1 MIGSNLLGI
10 AFLAAVVLVGA
21 ITIGL
26 ILARLYQRASKDRA
40 FVRTGL
46 GGQKVVM
53 DGGAV
58 CLPVFHELIWVNM
71 NTLKLEVHRSGADS
85 LFTKDRM
92 RVDVIVAF
100 FVRCI
105 PTVEGIANAAQT
117 LGQRTLDPEA
127 LKELVEDKFVDSL
140 RAASVSM
147 TMQELLDKRQDF
159 IQGVQNAVAED
170 LMKNGLELESVS
182 LTRFDQT
189 QKQFFNADNAFDAEG
204 LTGLTEATQRRAKE
218 RNEIEQNTQVA
229 IAQKNFEATQQK
241 LDIEKNQR
249 FATLVQQQ
257 EIASREAEQQAQVA
271 SNQAQRKREAEQA
284 RIDAERQVKEAEVL
298 RDQAVRQ
305 KQIDSERTIQ
315 VATIEQQRTTE
326 IANQEKA
333 IVVARK
339 SEEQSQAEARANEA
353 RAENVK
359 AEQLV
364 ITAAAVAE
372 AQRKKE
378 VELVEA
384 QREAQ
389 KQAIAVTVAAEAD
402 RDAAQNHA
410 LAVTTRATANLR
422 NYEAEAEGQKRLNEA
437 RNILSSAL
445 IDFDLTKERLRTI
458 PQALSET
465 VRPLEKIGDVKI
477 IDLGGGLA
485 GRGGGGNGVATGP
498 VGGPMDGL
506 LGSLLAYRANAPV
519 IDRLLAEAGFDSG
532 SNPLQALVSAT
543 QSSAPHSATH
553 AELPGP
559 VTPVQLQNMPTQ
571 LKAEIHAALQ
581 EWTEALGR
589 GHDETAVTALYDKE
603 ATVLATLD
611 PKPLETPAEIA
622 GYFHKLT
629 QNPELK
635 ATVQS
640 EKIDLFGDAAVASG
654 LYTFSYSKDGQ
665 RVELPAR
672 YTFVYRKTPHGWA
685 IVRHHSSALPEAH

>member
-1 MIGSNLLGI
+1 MIDSNLIGI
-10 AFLAAVVLVGA
+10 AFLAAIVLIGA
-21 ITIGL
+21 VTIGL

-105 PTVEGIANAAQT
+105 PTVEGIASAAQT
-117 LGQRTLDPEA
+117 LGPRTLDPEA
-127 LKELVEDKFVDSL
+127 LKELVEDKFVDAL

-147 TMQELLDKRQDF
+147 TMQEFLDKRQDF

-229 IAQKNFEATQQK
+229 IAQKNYEATQLK

-249 FATLVQQQ
+249 LATLVQQQ
-257 EIASREAEQQAQVA
+257 EIALREAEQQAQVA
-271 SNQAQRKREAEQA
+271 TTQAQRKREAEQA
-284 RIDAERQVKEAEVL
+284 RIDAERLVKEAEVQ

-305 KQIDSERTIQ
+305 KQIDSDRTLQ

-326 IANQEKA
+326 IAGQEKA
-333 IVVARK
+333 ILVARK

-353 RAENVK
+353 RAESVK

-389 KQAIAVTVAAEAD
+389 KQAIAITVAAEAEK
-402 RDAAQNHA
+402 DAAQNHA
-410 LAVTTRATANLR
+410 LAVTTRAAANLR
-422 NYEAEAEGQKRLNEA
+422 NYEAEAEGQKRINEA
-437 RNILSSAL
+437 RSSLSSAL
-445 IDFDLTKERLRTI
+445 IDFDLAKERLRTI

-465 VRPLEKIGDVKI
+465 VRPLEKIGEVKI
-477 IDLGGGLA
+477 IDLGGGLSGRA
-485 GRGGGGNGVATGP
+485 GSGNGIASGPAGGP
-498 VGGPMDGL
+498 VDGL

-519 IDRLLAEAGFDSG
+519 IDRLLAEAGFDGG
-532 SNPLQALVSAT
+532 SNPLQALVSGT
-543 QSSAPHSATH
+543 HSSASH
-553 AELPGP
+553 AKLPAP
-559 VTPVQLQNMPTQ
+559 AKPNQLQ
-571 LKAEIHAALQ
+571 AEIHAALQ
-581 EWTEALGR
+581 EWTEALGN
-589 GHDETAVTALYDKE
+589 GHDETAVTALYDKD
-603 ATVLATLD
+603 ATLLATFD
-611 PKPLETPAEIA
+611 PKPLQTPAEIA

-629 QNPELK
+629 QNPELR

-640 EKIDLFGDAAVASG
+640 ETIDLFGDAAVASG
-654 LYTFSYSKDGQ
+654 LYTFSYRKDGHA
-665 RVELPAR
+665 VELPAR

-685 IVRHHSSALPEAH
+685 IVRHHSSVMPEAH

>member
-1 MIGSNLLGI
+1 MIDNNLLGI
-10 AFLAAVVLVGA
+10 AFLAAIVLIGV

-117 LGQRTLDPEA
+117 LGPRTLDPEA
-127 LKELVEDKFVDSL
+127 LKELVEDKFVDAL

-147 TMQELLDKRQDF
+147 TMQEFLDKRQDF

-204 LTGLTEATQRRAKE
+204 LTRLTESTQRRSQE

-229 IAQKNFEATQQK
+229 IAQKNFEATQLK

-249 FATLVQQQ
+249 LATLVQQQ
-257 EIASREAEQQAQVA
+257 DIALREAEQQAQVA
-271 SNQAQRKREAEQA
+271 STQAQRKREAEQA
-284 RIDAERQVKEAEVL
+284 RIDAERLVKEAEVQ

-305 KQIDSERTIQ
+305 KQIDSDRTLQ

-326 IANQEKA
+326 IAGQEKA
-333 IVVARK
+333 ILVARK

-353 RAENVK
+353 RAESVK

-389 KQAIAVTVAAEAD
+389 KQAIAITVAAEAEK
-402 RDAAQNHA
+402 DAAQNHA
-410 LAVTTRATANLR
+410 LAVTTRAAANLR
-422 NYEAEAEGQKRLNEA
+422 NYEAEAEGQKRINEA
-437 RNILSSAL
+437 RSSLSSAL
-445 IDFDLTKERLRTI
+445 IDFDLAKERLRTI

-465 VRPLEKIGDVKI
+465 VRPLEKIGEVKI
-477 IDLGGGLA
+477 IDLGGGLS
-485 GRGGGGNGVATGP
+485 GRAGGGNGIASGPAGGP
-498 VGGPMDGL
+498 VDGL

-519 IDRLLAEAGFDSG
+519 IDRLLAEAGFDGG
-532 SNPLQALVSAT
+532 SNPLQALVSGT
-543 QSSAPHSATH
+543 HSSASH
-553 AELPGP
+553 AELPAP
-559 VTPVQLQNMPTQ
+559 AKPNQLQ
-571 LKAEIHAALQ
+571 AEIHAALQ
-581 EWTEALGR
+581 EWTEALGN
-589 GHDETAVTALYDKE
+589 GHDEIAVTALYDKD
-603 ATVLATLD
+603 ATLLATFD
-611 PKPLETPAEIA
+611 PKPLQTPAEIA

-629 QNPELK
+629 QNPELR

-640 EKIDLFGDAAVASG
+640 ETIDLFGDAAVASG
-654 LYTFSYSKDGQ
+654 LYTFSYRKDGHA
-665 RVELPAR
+665 VELPAR

-685 IVRHHSSALPEAH
+685 IVRHHSSVMPEAH

>member
-1 MIGSNLLGI
+1 MIMSHLYDIIFLVAILLI
-10 AFLAAVVLVGA
+10 GA
-21 ITIGL
+21 ITIGV
-26 ILARLYQRASKDRA
+26 ILARLYQRASKERA

-92 RVDVIVAF
+92 RVDVIAAF

-127 LKELVEDKFVDSL
+127 LKDLVEDKFVDSL

-189 QKQFFNADNAFDAEG
+189 AKQFFNAENAFDAEG
-204 LTGLTEATQRRAKE
+204 LTRLTESTQQRSRE

-229 IAQKNFEATQQK
+229 IAKKNYEATQLK

-249 FATLVQQQ
+249 LATLVQQQ
-257 EIASREAEQQAQVA
+257 EIALREAEQQAQVA
-271 SNQAQRKREAEQA
+271 ATQAQRKREAEQA
-284 RIDAERQVKEAEVL
+284 RIDAERLVKEAEVQ

-305 KQIDSERTIQ
+305 KQIDSDRNLQ
-315 VATIEQQRTTE
+315 VATIDQQRTTE
-326 IANQEKA
+326 IAGQEKA
-333 IVVARK
+333 ILVARK

-353 RAENVK
+353 RAESVK

-384 QREAQ
+384 EREAQ
-389 KQAIAVTVAAEAD
+389 KQAIAITVAAEAEK
-402 RDAAQNHA
+402 DAAQNHA
-410 LAVTTRATANLR
+410 LAVTTRAAANLR
-422 NYEAEAEGQKRLNEA
+422 NYEVEAEGQRRINEA
-437 RNILSSAL
+437 RNTLSPGV
-445 IDFDLTKERLRTI
+445 IDFDITKERLRTI

-477 IDLGGGLA
+477 IDLGGGLPW
-485 GRGGGGNGVATGP
+485 RNGGGNGIAHGP

-519 IDRLLAEAGFDSG
+519 VDKLLAEAGFNSG

-543 QSSAPHSATH
+543 HSELPSSA
-553 AELPGP
+553 
-559 VTPVQLQNMPTQ
+559 TPVHVR
-571 LKAEIHAALQ
+571 AEIHAALQ
-581 EWTEALGR
+581 EWTEALAN
-589 GHDETAVTALYDKE
+589 GHDETPVTALYDKD
-603 ATVLATLD
+603 ATVLATFD

-622 GYFHKLT
+622 AYFHKLT

-654 LYTFSYSKDGQ
+654 LYTFSFRKDGQ

-685 IVRHHSSALPEAH
+685 IVRHHSSALPDAG

>member
-1 MIGSNLLGI
+1 MLDNNLLAI
-10 AFLAAVVLVGA
+10 AFLAAIVLIGA

-92 RVDVIVAF
+92 RVDVIIAF

-127 LKELVEDKFVDSL
+127 LKELVEDKFVDAL

-204 LTGLTEATQRRAKE
+204 LTGLTEATQLRAKE

-229 IAQKNFEATQQK
+229 IAQKNFEATQLK

-249 FATLVQQQ
+249 LATLVQQQ

-271 SNQAQRKREAEQA
+271 STQAQRKREAEQA

-305 KQIDSERTIQ
+305 KQIDSDRTVQI
-315 VATIEQQRTTE
+315 ATIEQQRATE

-333 IVVARK
+333 IMVARK

-364 ITAAAVAE
+364 ITAGAVAE

-389 KQAIAVTVAAEAD
+389 KQAIAITVAAEAEK
-402 RDAAQNHA
+402 DAAQNQA
-410 LAVTTRATANLR
+410 LAVTTRAAANLR

-437 RNILSSAL
+437 RNALSSAL
-445 IDFDLTKERLRTI
+445 IDFDLSKERLHTI

-477 IDLGGGLA
+477 IDLGGGLS
-485 GRGGGGNGVATGP
+485 GRAAGGNGIATGP
-498 VGGPMDGL
+498 AGGPMDGL

-519 IDRLLAEAGFDSG
+519 IDKLLAEAGFDSG
-532 SNPLQALVSAT
+532 SNPLEALVSGT
-543 QSSAPHSATH
+543 HSSAAH
-553 AELPGP
+553 AELPAP
-559 VTPVQLQNMPTQ
+559 AKPEQLR
-571 LKAEIHAALQ
+571 AEIHATLQ
-581 EWTEALGR
+581 GWTEALGN
-589 GHDETAVTALYDKE
+589 GHDETTVTALYDND
-603 ATVLATLD
+603 ATLLATFD
-611 PKPLETPAEIA
+611 PKPLETRDEIA

-635 ATVQS
+635 ATVQT
-640 EKIDLFGDAAVASG
+640 ETIDLFGNAAVASG
-654 LYTFSYSKDGQ
+654 LYTFSYKKDG
-665 RVELPAR
+665 RLVELPAR

-685 IVRHHSSALPEAH
+685 IVRHHSSALPDTH

>member
-1 MIGSNLLGI
+1 MITSNLFGI
-10 AFLAAVVLVGA
+10 ALLVAILLAGA
-21 ITIGL
+21 FTIGL
-26 ILARLYQRASKDRA
+26 ILARLYQRASKERA

-92 RVDVIVAF
+92 RVDVIAAF

-189 QKQFFNADNAFDAEG
+189 AKQFFNADNAFDAEG
-204 LTGLTEATQRRAKE
+204 LTRLTESTQRRSQE

-229 IAQKNFEATQQK
+229 IAQKNFEATQLK

-249 FATLVQQQ
+249 LATLVQLQD
-257 EIASREAEQQAQVA
+257 IATREAEQQAQVA
-271 SNQAQRKREAEQA
+271 SIQAQRKREAEQA
-284 RIDAERQVKEAEVL
+284 RIDAERLVKEAEVQ

-305 KQIDSERTIQ
+305 KQIDSDRTIQ

-326 IANQEKA
+326 IAGQEKA
-333 IVVARK
+333 IMVARK

-353 RAENVK
+353 RAESVK

-384 QREAQ
+384 EREAQ
-389 KQAIAVTVAAEAD
+389 KQAIAITVAAEAEK
-402 RDAAQNHA
+402 DAAQNHA
-410 LAVTTRATANLR
+410 LAVTTRAAANLR
-422 NYEAEAEGQKRLNEA
+422 NYEAEAEGQRRINEA
-437 RNILSSAL
+437 RNTLSPTV
-445 IDFDLTKERLRTI
+445 IDFDITKERLRTI

-477 IDLGGGLA
+477 IDLGGGLP
-485 GRGGGGNGVATGP
+485 GRAGGGNGLANGP
-498 VGGPMDGL
+498 AGGPMDGL

-543 QSSAPHSATH
+543 HSTAAHSSPTH

-559 VTPVQLQNMPTQ
+559 AKPEQLQ
-571 LKAEIHAALQ
+571 AEIHAALE
-581 EWTEALGR
+581 EWTEALGN
-589 GHDETAVTALYDKE
+589 GHDETAVTALYDKD
-603 ATVLATLD
+603 ATLLATFD
-611 PKPLETPAEIA
+611 PKPLETRDEIA
-622 GYFHKLT
+622 GYFRRLT

-640 EKIDLFGDAAVASG
+640 EKIDLFNDAAVASG
-654 LYTFSYSKDGQ
+654 LYTFSYKKDGQ
-665 RVELPAR
+665 LVELPAR
-672 YTFVYRKTPHGWA
+672 YMFVYRKTPHGWG

>member
-1 MIGSNLLGI
+1 MVNNTNLLGI
-10 AFLAAVVLVGA
+10 AFLVAILLAGA

-58 CLPVFHELIWVNM
+58 CLPVFHELIWINM

-117 LGQRTLDPEA
+117 LGPRTLDPEA
-127 LKELVEDKFVDSL
+127 LKELVEDKFVDAL

-204 LTGLTEATQRRAKE
+204 LTGLTEATQLRAKE

-229 IAQKNFEATQQK
+229 IAQKNFEATQLK

-249 FATLVQQQ
+249 LATLVQQQ

-271 SNQAQRKREAEQA
+271 ATQAQRKREAEQA

-298 RDQAVRQ
+298 RDQAVQQ
-305 KQIDSERTIQ
+305 KQIDSDRTVQI
-315 VATIEQQRTTE
+315 ATIEQKRATE
-326 IANQEKA
+326 IANQEKS
-333 IVVARK
+333 IMVACK
-339 SEEQSQAEARANEA
+339 SEEQSQAEA

-389 KQAIAVTVAAEAD
+389 KQAIAITVAAEAEK
-402 RDAAQNHA
+402 DAAQNQA
-410 LAVTTRATANLR
+410 LAVTTRAAAALR
-422 NYEAEAEGQKRLNEA
+422 NYEAEAEGQKRINEA
-437 RNILSSAL
+437 RNSLSPAL
-445 IDFDLTKERLRTI
+445 IDFDLTKERLHTI

-477 IDLGGGLA
+477 IDLGGGLS
-485 GRGGGGNGVATGP
+485 GRSGGNGLAGGP
-498 VGGPMDGL
+498 AGGPMDGL

-519 IDRLLAEAGFDSG
+519 IDRLLAEAGFEGG

-543 QSSAPHSATH
+543 HAPAPHP
-553 AELPGP
+553 ELPAP
-559 VTPVQLQNMPTQ
+559 AKPEQLQ
-571 LKAEIHAALQ
+571 ADVHAALQ
-581 EWTEALGR
+581 EWTEALGN
-589 GHDETAVTALYDKE
+589 GHDEKPVTALYEKD
-603 ATVLATLD
+603 ATLLATFD
-611 PKPLETPAEIA
+611 PRPLETPTDIA

-629 QNPELK
+629 QNPELT

-654 LYTFSYSKDGQ
+654 LYTFSYRKDGQ
-665 RVELPAR
+665 LLELPAR
-672 YTFVYRKTPHGWA
+672 YTFVYRKTPNGWT
-685 IVRHHSSALPEAH
+685 IVRHHSSALPDAH

>member
-1 MIGSNLLGI
+1 MIDSNLLGI
-10 AFLAAVVLVGA
+10 AFLAAIVLIGTV
-21 ITIGL
+21 TIGL

-117 LGQRTLDPEA
+117 LGPRTLDPEA

-204 LTGLTEATQRRAKE
+204 LTGLTEATQLRAKE

-229 IAQKNFEATQQK
+229 IAKKNFEATQQK

-271 SNQAQRKREAEQA
+271 SIQAQRKREAEQA

-298 RDQAVRQ
+298 RDQAVQQ
-305 KQIDSERTIQ
+305 KQIDSDRTVQI
-315 VATIEQQRTTE
+315 ATIEQQRATE

-333 IVVARK
+333 IMVARK

-353 RAENVK
+353 RAEKVK

-389 KQAIAVTVAAEAD
+389 KQAIAITVAAEAEK
-402 RDAAQNHA
+402 DAAQNQA
-410 LAVTTRATANLR
+410 LAVTTRAAATLR
-422 NYEAEAEGQKRLNEA
+422 NYEAEAEGQKRINEA
-437 RNILSSAL
+437 RNSLSSAL

-465 VRPLEKIGDVKI
+465 VRPLEKIGEVKI
-477 IDLGGGLA
+477 IDLGGGLS
-485 GRGGGGNGVATGP
+485 GRAGGGNGIATGP
-498 VGGPMDGL
+498 AGGPMDGL

-519 IDRLLAEAGFDSG
+519 IDKLLAEAGFDGG

-543 QSSAPHSATH
+543 HSPAAH
-553 AELPGP
+553 AELPAP
-559 VTPVQLQNMPTQ
+559 AKPEQLQ
-571 LKAEIHAALQ
+571 AEVHAALQ
-581 EWTEALGR
+581 QWTEALGN
-589 GHDETAVTALYDKE
+589 GHDETAVTALYEKD
-603 ATVLATLD
+603 ATLLATLD

-622 GYFHKLT
+622 AYFHKLT

-635 ATVQS
+635 AMVHS

-654 LYTFSYSKDGQ
+654 LYTFSYRKDG
-665 RVELPAR
+665 RLVELPAR
-672 YTFVYRKTPHGWA
+672 YTFVYRKTPDGWA

>member
-1 MIGSNLLGI
+1 MITSNMFDI
-10 AFLAAVVLVGA
+10 IFLVALVLIGAV
-21 ITIGL
+21 TIGL

-58 CLPVFHELIWVNM
+58 CLPVFHELIWINM

-117 LGQRTLDPEA
+117 LGPRTLDPEA
-127 LKELVEDKFVDSL
+127 LKELVEDKFVDAL

-189 QKQFFNADNAFDAEG
+189 AKQFFNADNAFDAEG
-204 LTGLTEATQRRAKE
+204 LTGLTEATQRRTKE

-249 FATLVQQQ
+249 FATLVQHQD
-257 EIASREAEQQAQVA
+257 IASREAEQQAQVA
-271 SNQAQRKREAEQA
+271 ATQAQRKREAEQA

-298 RDQAVRQ
+298 RDQAVQQ
-305 KQIDSERTIQ
+305 KQIDSDRTVQI
-315 VATIEQQRTTE
+315 ATIEQQRATE
-326 IANQEKA
+326 IASQEKA
-333 IVVARK
+333 IMVARK

-364 ITAAAVAE
+364 ITAGAVAE

-389 KQAIAVTVAAEAD
+389 KQAIAITVAAEAEK
-402 RDAAQNHA
+402 DAAQNQA
-410 LAVTTRATANLR
+410 LAVTTRAAANLR
-422 NYEAEAEGQKRLNEA
+422 NYEAEAEGQKRINEA
-437 RNILSSAL
+437 RNSLSSAL

-465 VRPLEKIGDVKI
+465 VRPLEKIGEVKI
-477 IDLGGGLA
+477 IDLGGGLS
-485 GRGGGGNGVATGP
+485 GRAGGGNGIATGP

-519 IDRLLAEAGFDSG
+519 IDKLLAEAGFDGG

-543 QSSAPHSATH
+543 HSSPTH
-553 AELPGP
+553 AALP
-559 VTPVQLQNMPTQ
+559 VLAKHEQLQT
-571 LKAEIHAALQ
+571 EIHAALQ
-581 EWTEALGR
+581 EWTEALGN
-589 GHDETAVTALYDKE
+589 GHDETAVTALYEKD
-603 ATVLATLD
+603 ATLLATLD
-611 PKPLETPAEIA
+611 PRPLETPAEIA

-640 EKIDLFGDAAVASG
+640 EKIDLFGDAAAVASG
-654 LYTFSYSKDGQ
+654 ADAGGSNASLHRCCRG
-665 RVELPAR
+665 
-672 YTFVYRKTPHGWA
+672 
-685 IVRHHSSALPEAH
+685 

>member
-1 MIGSNLLGI
+1 MIDNNLFGI
-10 AFLAAVVLVGA
+10 AFLAAILLIGA
-21 ITIGL
+21 VTIGL

-117 LGQRTLDPEA
+117 LGPRTLDPEA

-229 IAQKNFEATQQK
+229 IAQKNFEATQLK

-257 EIASREAEQQAQVA
+257 EIALREAEQQAQVV
-271 SNQAQRKREAEQA
+271 STQAQRKREAEQA
-284 RIDAERQVKEAEVL
+284 RIDAERLVKEAEVL

-305 KQIDSERTIQ
+305 KQIDSDRTLQ

-326 IANQEKA
+326 IAGQEKA
-333 IVVARK
+333 ILVARK

-353 RAENVK
+353 RAESVK

-389 KQAIAVTVAAEAD
+389 KQAIAITVAAEAEK
-402 RDAAQNHA
+402 DAAQNHA
-410 LAVTTRATANLR
+410 LRRHHPGRCQSAQLR
-422 NYEAEAEGQKRLNEA
+422 
-437 RNILSSAL
+437 
-445 IDFDLTKERLRTI
+445 
-458 PQALSET
+458 
-465 VRPLEKIGDVKI
+465 
-477 IDLGGGLA
+477 
-485 GRGGGGNGVATGP
+485 GRG
-498 VGGPMDGL
+498 
-506 LGSLLAYRANAPV
+506 
-519 IDRLLAEAGFDSG
+519 
-532 SNPLQALVSAT
+532 
-543 QSSAPHSATH
+543 
-553 AELPGP
+553 
-559 VTPVQLQNMPTQ
+559 
-571 LKAEIHAALQ
+571 
-581 EWTEALGR
+581 R
-589 GHDETAVTALYDKE
+589 G
-603 ATVLATLD
+603 
-611 PKPLETPAEIA
+611 
-622 GYFHKLT
+622 
-629 QNPELK
+629 
-635 ATVQS
+635 
-640 EKIDLFGDAAVASG
+640 
-654 LYTFSYSKDGQ
+654 
-665 RVELPAR
+665 
-672 YTFVYRKTPHGWA
+672 
-685 IVRHHSSALPEAH
+685 PEADQRGAQHAFACSDRV

>member
-1 MIGSNLLGI
+1 MINNANLLGI
-10 AFLAAVVLVGA
+10 AFLVAILLAGA

-26 ILARLYQRASKDRA
+26 ILARLYQRASKERA

-92 RVDVIVAF
+92 RVDVIAAF
-100 FVRCI
+100 FVRCV
-105 PTVEGIANAAQT
+105 PTVEGIASAAQT

-127 LKELVEDKFVDSL
+127 LKELVEDKFVDAL

-159 IQGVQNAVAED
+159 IQGVQNAVTED

-204 LTGLTEATQRRAKE
+204 LTGLTEATQLRAKE

-229 IAQKNFEATQQK
+229 IAKKNFEATQLK

-257 EIASREAEQQAQVA
+257 EIASREAELQAQVA
-271 SNQAQRKREAEQA
+271 STQAQRKREAEQA
-284 RIDAERQVKEAEVL
+284 RIDAERQVREAEVL
-298 RDQAVRQ
+298 RDQAVQQ
-305 KQIDSERTIQ
+305 KQIDSDRTIQ

-333 IVVARK
+333 IMVARK

-364 ITAAAVAE
+364 ITAGAVAE

-389 KQAIAVTVAAEAD
+389 KQAIAITVAAEAEK
-402 RDAAQNHA
+402 DAAQNQA
-410 LAVTTRATANLR
+410 LAVTTRAAANLR
-422 NYEAEAEGQKRLNEA
+422 NYEAEAEGQKRINEA
-437 RNILSSAL
+437 RNSLSAAL

-477 IDLGGGLA
+477 IDLGGGLSGRA
-485 GRGGGGNGVATGP
+485 GSGNGIASGP
-498 VGGPMDGL
+498 AGGPMDGL

-519 IDRLLAEAGFDSG
+519 IDKLLAEAGFDGG
-532 SNPLQALVSAT
+532 SNPLQALVSGT
-543 QSSAPHSATH
+543 QSTAKHP
-553 AELPGP
+553 ELPAP
-559 VTPVQLQNMPTQ
+559 AKHEHLQ
-571 LKAEIHAALQ
+571 AEVHAALQ
-581 EWTEALGR
+581 EWTEALR
-589 GHDETAVTALYDKE
+589 NAHDETAVTALYDRD
-603 ATVLATLD
+603 ATLLATFD

-635 ATVQS
+635 ATIQS
-640 EKIDLFGDAAVASG
+640 EQIDLFGDAAVASG
-654 LYTFSYSKDGQ
+654 LYAFSYQKDGR

-685 IVRHHSSALPEAH
+685 IVRHHSSAMPEAH

>member
-1 MIGSNLLGI
+1 MIDSNLFGI
-10 AFLAAVVLVGA
+10 AFLAAIMLIGA
-21 ITIGL
+21 VTIGL

-92 RVDVIVAF
+92 RVDVIIAF

-127 LKELVEDKFVDSL
+127 LKELVEDKFVDAL

-204 LTGLTEATQRRAKE
+204 LTGLTEATQLRAKE

-229 IAQKNFEATQQK
+229 IAKKNFEATQQK
-241 LDIEKNQR
+241 LDIERNQR

-271 SNQAQRKREAEQA
+271 SIQAQRKREAEQA

-298 RDQAVRQ
+298 RDQAVQQ
-305 KQIDSERTIQ
+305 KQIDSDRTVQI
-315 VATIEQQRTTE
+315 ATIEQKRATE
-326 IANQEKA
+326 IANQEKS
-333 IVVARK
+333 IMVACK
-339 SEEQSQAEARANEA
+339 SEEQSQAEA

-389 KQAIAVTVAAEAD
+389 KQAIAITVAAEAEK
-402 RDAAQNHA
+402 DAAQNQA
-410 LAVTTRATANLR
+410 LAVTTRAAAALR
-422 NYEAEAEGQKRLNEA
+422 NYEAEAEGQKRINEA
-437 RNILSSAL
+437 RNSLSPAL
-445 IDFDLTKERLRTI
+445 IDFDLTKERLHTI

-477 IDLGGGLA
+477 IDLGGGLS
-485 GRGGGGNGVATGP
+485 GRSGGNGLAGGP
-498 VGGPMDGL
+498 AGGPMDGL

-519 IDRLLAEAGFDSG
+519 IDRLLAEAGFEGG

-543 QSSAPHSATH
+543 HAPAPHP
-553 AELPGP
+553 ELPAP
-559 VTPVQLQNMPTQ
+559 AKPEQLQ
-571 LKAEIHAALQ
+571 AEIHAALQ
-581 EWTEALGR
+581 EWTEALGN
-589 GHDETAVTALYDKE
+589 GHDEKPVTALYEKG
-603 ATVLATLD
+603 ATLLATFD
-611 PKPLETPAEIA
+611 PRPLETPTDIA

-654 LYTFSYSKDGQ
+654 LYTFSYKKDGQ

-685 IVRHHSSALPEAH
+685 IVRHHSSALPDTH

>member
-1 MIGSNLLGI
+1 MINNTNLLGI
-10 AFLAAVVLVGA
+10 AFLVAILLAGA

-117 LGQRTLDPEA
+117 LGPRTLDPEA
-127 LKELVEDKFVDSL
+127 LKELVEDKFVDAL

-204 LTGLTEATQRRAKE
+204 LTGLTEATQLRAKE

-229 IAQKNFEATQQK
+229 IAKKNFEATQQK

-257 EIASREAEQQAQVA
+257 EIALREAEQQAQVA
-271 SNQAQRKREAEQA
+271 ATQAQRKREAEQA

-298 RDQAVRQ
+298 RDQAVQQ
-305 KQIDSERTIQ
+305 KQIDSDRTIQ

-326 IANQEKA
+326 IADQEKA
-333 IVVARK
+333 IMVARK

-389 KQAIAVTVAAEAD
+389 KQAIAITVAAEAEK
-402 RDAAQNHA
+402 DAAQNQA
-410 LAVTTRATANLR
+410 LAVTTRADANLR
-422 NYEAEAEGQKRLNEA
+422 NYEAEAEGQKRINEA
-437 RNILSSAL
+437 RNSLSAAL

-477 IDLGGGLA
+477 IDLGGGLS
-485 GRGGGGNGVATGP
+485 GRAGGGNGIATGP

-543 QSSAPHSATH
+543 HSSAPHSSAAH

-559 VTPVQLQNMPTQ
+559 AKPEQAQ
-571 LKAEIHAALQ
+571 AEIHAALH
-581 EWTEALGR
+581 EWTEALAN
-589 GHDETAVTALYDKE
+589 GHDERPVTALYDKD
-603 ATVLATLD
+603 ATLLATFD
-611 PKPLETPAEIA
+611 PKPLETPGEIA
-622 GYFHKLT
+622 AYFHKLT
-629 QNPELK
+629 QNPELT

-654 LYTFSYSKDGQ
+654 LYTFSYRKDRQ
-665 RVELPAR
+665 LLELPAR

-685 IVRHHSSALPEAH
+685 IVRHHSSALPEAL